1 MKGEIKVENI
11 ERMKAEIHENAV
23 AHGWWE
29 ESRSFGEIC
38 SLIHSELS
46 EALEEYRNGMPGVYV
61 VGEFGITPITAE
73 QWEEG
78 EKPEGIDVELADAV
92 IRIHANGST
101 NASVSGAETVCIT
114 KNNPYCPGTYAKS
127 RALSDA
133 VLTEFCKA
141 TGAKKRSVWET
152 DTMTGLNWSQVPVTI
167 LEMGYMSN
175 QNEDLTM
182 ATASYQKKMVL
193 GTANGIDAYFSS

>member
-92 IRIHANGST
+92 IRILDYMGEKEIEYVEAANDLFRNQPEETRFGDFLAFCHSDVADAFVRSKSLSYYDST
-101 NASVSGAETVCIT
+101 AGVAAALSVCIRRIEDYFERHG
-114 KNNPYCPGTYAKS
+114 KDLAQIIAIKHQYNKGRPYRHG
-127 RALSDA
+127 
-133 VLTEFCKA
+133 
-141 TGAKKRSVWET
+141 GKR
-152 DTMTGLNWSQVPVTI
+152 L
-167 LEMGYMSN
+167 
-175 QNEDLTM
+175 
-182 ATASYQKKMVL
+182 
-193 GTANGIDAYFSS
+193 